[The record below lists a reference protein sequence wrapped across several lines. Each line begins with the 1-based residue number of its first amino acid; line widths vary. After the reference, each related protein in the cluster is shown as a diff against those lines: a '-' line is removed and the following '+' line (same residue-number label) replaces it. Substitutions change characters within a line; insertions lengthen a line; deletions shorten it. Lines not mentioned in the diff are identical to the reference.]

1 MAAVEMPHAR
11 FRDHVQVWLQG
22 WDSTVQLAPEYLGAI
37 ERSTLRIVS
46 TVAAE
51 PVQVSLNGRSLRITR
66 MSAPVRPLEVT
77 ITLSAIRRGFA
88 VPAFPE
94 FTRNQ
99 MQRNRA
105 FYESAHA

>member
-11 FRDHVQVWLQG
+11 FREHLQVWLQG
-22 WDSTVQLAPEYLGAI
+22 WEMKLPLAPEYLGAI

-46 TVAAE
+46 TLAAE
-51 PVQVSLNGRSLRITR
+51 PVQVSLTGRSLRITR
-66 MSAPVRPLEVT
+66 LSAPVKPLEVS

-88 VPAFPE
+88 IPAFPE
-94 FTRNQ
+94 FTREQ
-99 MQRNRA
+99 MVRNRA